1 MSREGDRQ
9 RCRSLMICIANMLKY
24 LRLGVLD
31 KKFVLKISHGND
43 TFDIQYCAIYIKDMQ
58 DSTL

>member
-1 MSREGDRQ
+1 
-9 RCRSLMICIANMLKY
+9 MLKY

-31 KKFVLKISHGND
+31 KKFVLMISHGNG
-43 TFDIQYCAIYIKDMQ
+43 TFDIQCCAIYIKDMQ

>member
-1 MSREGDRQ
+1 M
-9 RCRSLMICIANMLKY
+9 
-24 LRLGVLD
+24 
-31 KKFVLKISHGND
+31 ISHGNG

>member
-1 MSREGDRQ
+1 
-9 RCRSLMICIANMLKY
+9 MICIANMLKY

-31 KKFVLKISHGND
+31 RKFILKISHGND

>member
-1 MSREGDRQ
+1 MVSKNIITI
-9 RCRSLMICIANMLKY
+9 SKY
-24 LRLGVLD
+24 VKISGFGGAGY
-31 KKFVLKISHGND
+31 KNVLKISHGNG

>member
-1 MSREGDRQ
+1 MY
-9 RCRSLMICIANMLKY
+9 CKY
-24 LRLGVLD
+24 VKISAFGSAG
-31 KKFVLKISHGND
+31 KKFVLMISHGNG